1 MSDLKPLGSERL
13 QGDEKI
19 RRILEIARYKEV
31 PKQVVNE
38 LSSVEYS
45 KTLSDGVKYVI
56 AKEKLGYIIKKSIN
70 EGVEEYIEPMK
81 NRKYYNSYSQ
91 ALKRLNLLAREVN
104 YVQGVNEGID
114 LFNEQKKYTLKTPK
128 PPVSEPT
135 YDEPAP
141 DMSMDTGVNAEMDLD
156 MGTEPT
162 TDTGSEMDMDLTA
175 DLDMGTEEPTS
186 DMGSMDMGSM
196 DMGKEDA
203 VDFKT
208 IQKITGK
215 LSQKLRQLDSTQGL
229 DSSNMKY
236 VINSILSAMDLEKME
251 ETDKDEV
258 IERIEGE
265 IDYGLEDTSV
275 DIEATGEEPSSE
287 LGVESPE
294 GGEELKE
301 YDVYGNEGFGYFDR
315 NQNPVDIDDVEF
327 DFEPEG
333 HKMTYDEFSSKF
345 GKPDLNDPHY
355 DIKKRQFDVDREK
368 YGNPKLGT
376 RRKPEDKINSIDR
389 IMDSIFAESKVEK
402 TINKYL
408 NESVIEESAKVVQ
421 KKKNRMV
428 ESVSKMATTYEQEV
442 TSKKIIKEFKD
453 VQLVGRT
460 NKKNIIFNIAG
471 EEFKVNQKGFL
482 E

>member
-19 RRILEIARYKEV
+19 KRILEIARYKEV

-114 LFNEQKKYTLKTPK
+114 LFNEQKRYTLKTPK
-128 PPVSEPT
+128 PAPSETT
-135 YDEPAP
+135 YDEPTP
-141 DMSMDTGVNAEMDLD
+141 DMSMDSGIGAEADLG
-156 MGTEPT
+156 M
-162 TDTGSEMDMDLTA
+162 GSETSAGGELDLG
-175 DLDMGTEEPTS
+175 LD
-186 DMGSMDMGSM
+186 MDMGAEQPT
-196 DMGKEDA
+196 DMGMDLGSEDTEMKPTDEGD

-215 LSQKLRQLDSTQGL
+215 LSQKLRELDSTQGL

-236 VINSILSAMDLEKME
+236 VINSILSAMNLEKFNE
-251 ETDKDEV
+251 DDKDEV
-258 IERIEGE
+258 IERLEGE
-265 IDYGLEDTSV
+265 IDYGLEDTGV
-275 DIEATGEEPSSE
+275 DIEATGEESSSE
-287 LGVESPE
+287 FDVESPE

-301 YDVYGNEGFGYFDR
+301 YDVYGNEGFGYFDKDE
-315 NQNPVDIDDVEF
+315 NPVDIDDVDF

-333 HKMTYDEFSSKF
+333 HVQSYDEFISKF
-345 GKPDLNDPHY
+345 DRRDHNDPHY
-355 DIKKRQFDVDREK
+355 DIKKRQHDSNIEK
-368 YGNPKLGT
+368 YGNLRLGKKRT
-376 RRKPEDKINSIDR
+376 PVSDVSSIDR

-408 NESVIEESAKVVQ
+408 SESVIKETEEKIKT
-421 KKKNRMV
+421 KKTKMV
-428 ESVSKMATTYEQEV
+428 ESIGKMATTYEQEL

-453 VQLVGRT
+453 VELVGRT

>member
-141 DMSMDTGVNAEMDLD
+141 DMSMDTGVKAEMDLD

-215 LSQKLRQLDSTQGL
+215 LSQKLRSFDKNQGL
-229 DSSNMKY
+229 DSQDIKY
-236 VINSILSAMDLEKME
+236 VLNSIISAIDLDNLDED
-251 ETDKDEV
+251 DKEDILDKLDSFDEDSYDM
-258 IERIEGE
+258 G
-265 IDYGLEDTSV
+265 DEDLDV
-275 DIEATGEEPSSE
+275 DPEDEFDAE
-287 LGVESPE
+287 LGDMGSDEEMPSDEMDMEPTPAEEKE
-294 GGEELKE
+294 G
-301 YDVYGNEGFGYFDR
+301 Y
-315 NQNPVDIDDVEF
+315 
-327 DFEPEG
+327 
-333 HKMTYDEFSSKF
+333 HHM
-345 GKPDLNDPHY
+345 
-355 DIKKRQFDVDREK
+355 
-368 YGNPKLGT
+368 
-376 RRKPEDKINSIDR
+376 
-389 IMDSIFAESKVEK
+389 MDSVFGESKVEK
-402 TINKYL
+402 VLSKYFKIDEKEKTILEEKRKRNFLKEKLKKLNVKEEIISMSESLEQKVSALYVLKENKD
-408 NESVIEESAKVVQ
+408 AKFIG
-421 KKKNRMV
+421 K
-428 ESVSKMATTYEQEV
+428 
-442 TSKKIIKEFKD
+442 
-453 VQLVGRT
+453 T
-460 NKKNIIFNIAG
+460 NKENLVFNIDG
-471 EEFKVNQKGFL
+471 KQVKVTPRGRIIWNLFM
-482 E
+482 